1 MTRKANLAKTYE
13 AEIRRHALAYPETRE
28 DHPWGETAIKVKEK
42 AFVFMRY
49 DKNGLSVG
57 VKLPHSNRV
66 ALKHPFCEPTHYG
79 MGKFGWVTAAFA
91 PGDDVPMKLLK
102 EWIDESFRAVAP
114 KTLVKKMDA
123 PASTAAKTK
132 AKAKRSR
139 PRR

>member
-13 AEIRRHALAYPETRE
+13 AEIRRHALDYPETRE
-28 DHPWGETAIKVKEK
+28 DHPWGETAFKVKEK
-42 AFVFMRY
+42 AFVFMRC
-49 DKNGLSVG
+49 DENGLSVG
-57 VKLPHSNRV
+57 VKLPHSSRV

-114 KTLVKKMDA
+114 KTLVKKMDSVPTRA
-123 PASTAAKTK
+123 TTNAI
-132 AKAKRSR
+132 AKRKKKAR
-139 PRR
+139 